1 MPLTLEGEAANIGA
15 LLANPAVSSLARLA
29 KSAMPLD
36 TGEMVLADITE
47 ADFPGY
53 APVPISAAE
62 EIFINEQN
70 YAEVI
75 TNTPQWIAGAIVTP
89 QSITAVYLT
98 ISISG
103 GPQKLWNVEVLPRPF
118 LFELPDQL
126 FEREIR
132 ILSAQ
137 LAT

>member
-15 LLANPAVSSLARLA
+15 LLANPAVTILARLA
-29 KSAMPLD
+29 KSTMPLD
-36 TGEMVLADITE
+36 TAPLTLGDLTE

-53 APVPISAAE
+53 AAVPITAAE

-75 TNTPQWIAGAIVTP
+75 TNTPQWTAGPMVASQDV
-89 QSITAVYLT
+89 TAVYLT
-98 ISISG
+98 IKVG
-103 GPQKLWNVEVLPRPF
+103 TDPEKLWNVEVLPRPF
-118 LFELPDQL
+118 RFEEEGQY